1 MIAGRID
8 LQPDVINDP
17 CTLYGARR
25 FVIEYLN
32 AMTWI
37 MP

>member
-1 MIAGRID
+1 MFCHSVG
-8 LQPDVINDP
+8 

-25 FVIEYLN
+25 SVIEYLN